1 VSISVLLADDQPL
14 LRRGFRMILE
24 AEGDLVIAAEAGNG
38 EEAVILAQR
47 HAPDVVLMD
56 IRMPGTDGI
65 EATRRITAADGRVRV
80 LVLTTFDLDEYAF
93 GALRAGASGFL
104 LKDVRPGE
112 LVTAIR
118 TVASG
123 DAVISPRVTRRL
135 LEEYAQVLPLSAS
148 QQAERYPQLEAL
160 TEREREVL
168 IAVARGLSNTEIAV
182 SLYVSEATVKSHVG
196 RILAKLSLRDR
207 VQVVVLAYEAGL
219 IQPGLRLD
227 PLGGRPGDVRP
238 AESRRK
244 GRRRMT
250 DAPAVLRK
258 LLAGPSLVRAPG
270 VFDGLG
276 AHLVRRAGF
285 PAVYLTGAGVSVSGY
300 GLPDV
305 GLVTGTEMAGRV
317 ALAVQAS
324 ELPVIADADTG
335 YGGPIN
341 VVRTVRAYEQ
351 AGAAAI
357 QLEDQVFPKRCG
369 HLAGKEVVSS
379 DEFVRKL
386 SAALD
391 ARQAGTVLIARTDAR
406 GPAGLDEA
414 IARANRYAAEGADL
428 IFVEAPES
436 AEEVRRIAAEVSAP
450 LMFNVVP
457 SGRSPE
463 IADDELERLGFALAI
478 YPLALLEP
486 AAVAMAA
493 ALARMGGRHPGEIAG
508 PAKLFDLV
516 GLGEWTGLGD
526 RYTGGAGD

>member
-1 VSISVLLADDQPL
+1 
-14 LRRGFRMILE
+14 
-24 AEGDLVIAAEAGNG
+24 
-38 EEAVILAQR
+38 
-47 HAPDVVLMD
+47 
-56 IRMPGTDGI
+56 
-65 EATRRITAADGRVRV
+65 
-80 LVLTTFDLDEYAF
+80 
-93 GALRAGASGFL
+93 
-104 LKDVRPGE
+104 
-112 LVTAIR
+112 
-118 TVASG
+118 
-123 DAVISPRVTRRL
+123 
-135 LEEYAQVLPLSAS
+135 
-148 QQAERYPQLEAL
+148 
-160 TEREREVL
+160 
-168 IAVARGLSNTEIAV
+168 
-182 SLYVSEATVKSHVG
+182 
-196 RILAKLSLRDR
+196 
-207 VQVVVLAYEAGL
+207 
-219 IQPGLRLD
+219 
-227 PLGGRPGDVRP
+227 
-238 AESRRK
+238 
-244 GRRRMT
+244 MT

-285 PAVYLTGAGVSVSGY
+285 PAVYLTGAGVSVAAY

-305 GLVTGTEMAGRV
+305 GLVTGSEMAGRV

-335 YGGPIN
+335 YGSPIN

-357 QLEDQVFPKRCG
+357 QLEDQAFPKRCG
-369 HLAGKEVVSS
+369 HLAGKQVVSS

-391 ARQAGTVLIARTDAR
+391 ARQAGIVLIARTDAR

-478 YPLALLEP
+478 YPLALLQP

-516 GLGEWTGLGD
+516 GLGEWTGLSE
-526 RYTGGAGD
+526 RYAGGGEGG

>member
-1 VSISVLLADDQPL
+1 
-14 LRRGFRMILE
+14 
-24 AEGDLVIAAEAGNG
+24 
-38 EEAVILAQR
+38 
-47 HAPDVVLMD
+47 
-56 IRMPGTDGI
+56 
-65 EATRRITAADGRVRV
+65 
-80 LVLTTFDLDEYAF
+80 
-93 GALRAGASGFL
+93 
-104 LKDVRPGE
+104 
-112 LVTAIR
+112 
-118 TVASG
+118 
-123 DAVISPRVTRRL
+123 
-135 LEEYAQVLPLSAS
+135 
-148 QQAERYPQLEAL
+148 
-160 TEREREVL
+160 
-168 IAVARGLSNTEIAV
+168 
-182 SLYVSEATVKSHVG
+182 
-196 RILAKLSLRDR
+196 
-207 VQVVVLAYEAGL
+207 
-219 IQPGLRLD
+219 
-227 PLGGRPGDVRP
+227 
-238 AESRRK
+238 
-244 GRRRMT
+244 MT

-258 LLAGPSLVRAPG
+258 LLAAPSLVRAPG

-285 PAVYLTGAGVSVSGY
+285 PAVYLTGAGVSVSAY

-305 GLVTGTEMAGRV
+305 GLVTGSEMAGRV

-335 YGGPIN
+335 YGSPIN

-357 QLEDQVFPKRCG
+357 QLEDQAFPKRCG

-436 AEEVRRIAAEVSAP
+436 AEEVQRIAAEISAP

-508 PAKLFDLV
+508 PGKLFDLV
-516 GLGEWTGLGD
+516 GLAEWTGIGE
-526 RYTGGAGD
+526 RYAGGGAGG

>member
-1 VSISVLLADDQPL
+1 
-14 LRRGFRMILE
+14 
-24 AEGDLVIAAEAGNG
+24 
-38 EEAVILAQR
+38 
-47 HAPDVVLMD
+47 
-56 IRMPGTDGI
+56 
-65 EATRRITAADGRVRV
+65 
-80 LVLTTFDLDEYAF
+80 
-93 GALRAGASGFL
+93 
-104 LKDVRPGE
+104 
-112 LVTAIR
+112 
-118 TVASG
+118 
-123 DAVISPRVTRRL
+123 
-135 LEEYAQVLPLSAS
+135 
-148 QQAERYPQLEAL
+148 
-160 TEREREVL
+160 
-168 IAVARGLSNTEIAV
+168 
-182 SLYVSEATVKSHVG
+182 
-196 RILAKLSLRDR
+196 
-207 VQVVVLAYEAGL
+207 
-219 IQPGLRLD
+219 
-227 PLGGRPGDVRP
+227 
-238 AESRRK
+238 
-244 GRRRMT
+244 MT
-250 DAPAVLRK
+250 DAAAVLRE

-276 AHLVRRAGF
+276 AHLVRQAGF

-305 GLVTGTEMAGRV
+305 GLVTGSEMAGRV

-324 ELPVIADADTG
+324 GLPVIADADTG
-335 YGGPIN
+335 YGSAIN

-386 SAALD
+386 SAALE

-406 GPAGLDEA
+406 GPAGIDEA

-436 AEEVRRIAAEVSAP
+436 AEEIQRVAAEVSAP

-457 SGRSPE
+457 SGRSPQ

-486 AAVAMAA
+486 AAAAMAA
-493 ALARMGGRHPGEIAG
+493 ALAKMGGRHLGEIAG
-508 PAKLFDLV
+508 PARLFDLV

-526 RYTGGAGD
+526 RYAGGGAGG